1 MPKRSNHE
9 GSIVTYAGR
18 RAKYVVRVTQPDG
31 KRKAFYLKT
40 RTEADEKLTEI
51 RRLLKQGTALPD
63 GKMLTR
69 TYLTQWIIDKETE
82 KDVRPTTL
90 TRYSEYV
97 HYHIIPAIGDIPL
110 NELRPR
116 HVRAVQTAVKKKGL
130 SMQTVLTTRSVLQ
143 NALNDA
149 LEDEYVTSNV
159 AAMTRGRKA
168 RQNGKKKILLVK
180 KIDITPELGKGYLN
194 AIKDDRYEMLYE
206 LAIFLGIRLS
216 EILGLRWGDIDLDK
230 NNGRLNISRG
240 LHRSQSR
247 WWFMEPK
254 SVRSERTTYLTPPL
268 VEALS
273 NHRLAQIAEKQR
285 FDAAV
290 GEDTKSLWEG
300 VGDIVAW
307 PDPRTVDMGAGELV
321 FTNLSGGPLSE
332 ATVRQRWIKAIT
344 AADLPVI
351 RFHDIRHVFP
361 SLLAIL
367 NESPATVKGLMG
379 HEDISTTMNI
389 YTESSGTEQK
399 KALDKLYAA
408 LTS

>member
-1 MPKRSNHE
+1 
-9 GSIVTYAGR
+9 
-18 RAKYVVRVTQPDG
+18 
-31 KRKAFYLKT
+31 
-40 RTEADEKLTEI
+40 
-51 RRLLKQGTALPD
+51 
-63 GKMLTR
+63 
-69 TYLTQWIIDKETE
+69 
-82 KDVRPTTL
+82 
-90 TRYSEYV
+90 
-97 HYHIIPAIGDIPL
+97 
-110 NELRPR
+110 
-116 HVRAVQTAVKKKGL
+116 
-130 SMQTVLTTRSVLQ
+130 
-143 NALNDA
+143 
-149 LEDEYVTSNV
+149 
-159 AAMTRGRKA
+159 
-168 RQNGKKKILLVK
+168 
-180 KIDITPELGKGYLN
+180 
-194 AIKDDRYEMLYE
+194 
-206 LAIFLGIRLS
+206 
-216 EILGLRWGDIDLDK
+216 
-230 NNGRLNISRG
+230 
-240 LHRSQSR
+240 
-247 WWFMEPK
+247 MEPK
-254 SVRSERTTYLTPPL
+254 SVKSERTTYLTAQL
-268 VEALS
+268 VEYLS